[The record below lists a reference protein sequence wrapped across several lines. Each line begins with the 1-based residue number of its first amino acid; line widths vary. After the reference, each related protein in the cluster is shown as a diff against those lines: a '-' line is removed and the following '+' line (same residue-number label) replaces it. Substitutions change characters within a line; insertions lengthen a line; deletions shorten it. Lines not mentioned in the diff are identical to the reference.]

1 MEESPP
7 SPPRTVIVVHD
18 NPINLSSIR
27 SVLEAHALPYEV
39 QVIDRGDPALDLL
52 KHLTQHESRQAPTV
66 ILLDR
71 TRPQRDGK
79 ALVRGLKA
87 LWPSL
92 LLQRVMRRWTPRHP
106 AAPPSTPLRSRW
118 PCGLAWGIGLGLLGG
133 LVWSGSSLWLSGQ
146 PPRVPLSPPPRSDHA
161 AAVRLAAAAPA
172 PSPAAEE
179 QPPVQRPTPAERAS
193 VTGAALG
200 DTPPDVPLQRPQASV
215 AQPAAPLRP
224 PAAALSRAARAG
236 RPRHARR
243 HYATPRPATPPH
255 LVHAHDDAGTS
266 TRPRNVEHDRMVGAH
281 RPGEQSAVLPAPQRP
296 WWRVAPDPAPEIERP
311 WDRRIENDTGA

>member
-18 NPINLSSIR
+18 HPINLSSIR

-39 QVIDRGDPALDLL
+39 QVIDRGDPALDLFR
-52 KHLTQHESRQAPTV
+52 HLTQHESRRAPTV

-71 TRPQRDGK
+71 TRPPRDGK
-79 ALVRGLKA
+79 ALGRGLQA
-87 LWPSL
+87 LWPSV
-92 LLQRVMRRWTPRHP
+92 LLQRVMRRGTPRHP
-106 AAPPSTPLRSRW
+106 AAPPSTPRRSRW

-161 AAVRLAAAAPA
+161 AAAPA
-172 PSPAAEE
+172 PSPAAEAR
-179 QPPVQRPTPAERAS
+179 PPAQRPTPAERAS
-193 VTGAALG
+193 VTAAALG
-200 DTPPDVPLQRPQASV
+200 DTPSDVPLQRPQASV
-215 AQPAAPLRP
+215 APPAAPLRP

-236 RPRHARR
+236 RPRPARR
-243 HYATPRPATPPH
+243 HYAPRRPATPPH
-255 LVHAHDDAGTS
+255 LVLAKDDAGTS
-266 TRPRNVEHDRMVGAH
+266 TRPRDVERARVVGTH
-281 RPGEQSAVLPAPQRP
+281 RPGEPSAVLPAPQRP

-311 WDRRIENDTGA
+311 WNRRMVNDTGV

>member
-18 NPINLSSIR
+18 HPINLSSIR
-27 SVLEAHALPYEV
+27 SVLDAHALPYEV
-39 QVIDRGDPALDLL
+39 QVIDRGDPALDLFR
-52 KHLTQHESRQAPTV
+52 HLTQHESRRAPTV

-71 TRPQRDGK
+71 TRPPRDGK
-79 ALVRGLKA
+79 ALGRGLQA
-87 LWPSL
+87 LWPSV

-106 AAPPSTPLRSRW
+106 AAPPSTPHRPRW

-133 LVWSGSSLWLSGQ
+133 LVWSMSSLWLSGQ
-146 PPRVPLSPPPRSDHA
+146 PPRVSLSPPPRSDHA
-161 AAVRLAAAAPA
+161 AAAPA
-172 PSPAAEE
+172 PSPAAEAR
-179 QPPVQRPTPAERAS
+179 PPAQRPTPAERAS

-200 DTPPDVPLQRPQASV
+200 DTPSDMPLQRPQASV
-215 AQPAAPLRP
+215 APPAAPLRP

-243 HYATPRPATPPH
+243 HYAPLRPTTPPH
-255 LVHAHDDAGTS
+255 RVLAKDDAGTS
-266 TRPRNVEHDRMVGAH
+266 TRPRDVERDRVVGTH
-281 RPGEQSAVLPAPQRP
+281 RPGEPSAVLPAPQRP

-311 WDRRIENDTGA
+311 WDRRIMNDTGA